1 MVEKR
6 NKHWFWTRFDRFG
19 GDGDKLNNFQDFQD
33 FIIVNDV
40 DEIWLIGNT
49 FDQISRFHFHFI
61 FKNPFRNSQFM
72 GVFTYLILNIG
83 GNGHI
88 PLSYMRT

>member
-40 DEIWLIGNT
+40 DEI
-49 FDQISRFHFHFI
+49 
-61 FKNPFRNSQFM
+61 
-72 GVFTYLILNIG
+72 
-83 GNGHI
+83 
-88 PLSYMRT
+88 